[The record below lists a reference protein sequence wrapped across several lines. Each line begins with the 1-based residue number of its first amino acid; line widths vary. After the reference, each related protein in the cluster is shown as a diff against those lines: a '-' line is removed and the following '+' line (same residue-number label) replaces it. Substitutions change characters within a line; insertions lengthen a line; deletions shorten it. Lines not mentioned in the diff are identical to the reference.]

1 MTSTSDA
8 PRVFVSY
15 SHDIAD
21 HKEWVL
27 TLATRL
33 VANGVDVVL
42 DQWDLRLGGD
52 LPRFRESGL
61 TESRR
66 VLAVCTA
73 AYVTK
78 ANEGLG
84 GVGYE
89 KMILTAQL
97 MQDVTTDR
105 ILPIVKDN
113 TLVPALPTFLGSR
126 VYVDFRQA
134 TQFEAKFT
142 ELLGEIHGQPI
153 LPRPPLGPN
162 PFTDPPLQPVEPVIS
177 TCAGKYVNPS
187 LNGTVTFDYSDNN
200 GRFVIVVL
208 TCHSRPRVSRAETA
222 RYTPTTIRPA
232 SEQSPSF
239 STLPRSPR
247 LRTRRAMMRLRAIA
261 RRTSERSSSSRTR
274 PGTTRPRRSR
284 AWWLGPGAMCLIDS
298 RSAIAS
304 RRTAVLRFGMPNS
317 ALNARTFDADADG

>member
-1 MTSTSDA
+1 MTSTTDA

-15 SHDIAD
+15 SHDSAD
-21 HKEWVL
+21 HKAWVL
-27 TLATRL
+27 ILATRL

-52 LPRFRESGL
+52 LPRFMESGL
-61 TESRR
+61 TGSRR

-105 ILPIVKDN
+105 ILPIVRDN

-126 VYVDFRQA
+126 VYVDFREP

-142 ELLGEIHGQPI
+142 ELLREIHGQPV

-177 TCAGKYVNPS
+177 TRAGKYVNPS
-187 LNGTVTFDYSDNN
+187 LAGSVTFDYSDNN
-200 GRFVIVVL
+200 GRFVIGIGDM
-208 TCHSRPRVSRAETA
+208 SFETA
-222 RYTPTTIRPA
+222 WSPKGNGSIYAYNDPPSIRTVA
-232 SEQSPSF
+232 LVSDVAEISEISD
-239 STLPRSPR
+239 
-247 LRTRRAMMRLRAIA
+247 A
-261 RRTSERSSSSRTR
+261 TSYDASSRHRT
-274 PGTTRPRRSR
+274 PSVGEILVWQNTAGYYAATKIEAVVVRSGR
-284 AWWLGPGAMCLIDS
+284 DVPHRLTLSYRIQAN
-298 RSAIAS
+298 RSAS
-304 RRTAVLRFGMPNS
+304 FR
-317 ALNARTFDADADG
+317 DA